1 MVDAHLSLFFGCAFF
16 SILMIHAI
24 NDISRLCGIQ
34 VVAARGGQRP
44 LLCVVNLLSM
54 GVVWSIP
61 VDVTALAVDAEH
73 AVVAVATPHPAS
85 RCICHCDVVYVY

>member
-1 MVDAHLSLFFGCAFF
+1 M
-16 SILMIHAI
+16 
-24 NDISRLCGIQ
+24 
-34 VVAARGGQRP
+34 
-44 LLCVVNLLSM
+44 LCVVNLLSM